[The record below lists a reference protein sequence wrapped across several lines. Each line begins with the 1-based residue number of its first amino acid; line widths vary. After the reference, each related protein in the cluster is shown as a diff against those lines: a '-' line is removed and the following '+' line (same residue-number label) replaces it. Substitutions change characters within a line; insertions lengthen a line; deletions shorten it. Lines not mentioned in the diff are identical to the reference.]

1 MNWNDH
7 KAIYL
12 QIADQLVEDVLKGKT
27 KAGERALSVRDLA
40 AQIQVNP
47 NTVVRS
53 YGLLEQEGVLHNQRG
68 IGYYIAE
75 NALEKARK
83 LKRREFIEEVLPE
96 VFKTM
101 QLLEIS
107 LSDISELYL
116 QHQNAKSWKNP

>member
-12 QIADQLVEDVLKGKT
+12 QIVDRIIDDVLMEQVKKGD
-27 KAGERALSVRDLA
+27 RALSVRELA

-53 YGLLEQEGVLHNQRG
+53 YGLLEQEGILYNQRG
-68 IGYYIAE
+68 LGFYIAE
-75 NALEKARK
+75 DALEKARSM
-83 LKRREFIEEVLPE
+83 KRKVFIEETLPG

-101 QLLEIS
+101 NLLQIS
-107 LSDISELYL
+107 LQDLESFHL
-116 QHQNAKSWKNP
+116 QFQNVNS

>member
-12 QIADQLVEDVLKGKT
+12 QIADQMVEDVLKGKT
-27 KAGERALSVRDLA
+27 KAGERALSVRELA

-53 YGLLEQEGVLHNQRG
+53 YGLLEQEGVLYNQRG
-68 IGYYIAE
+68 IGYFIAE
-75 NALEKARK
+75 DAMEKARK
-83 LKRREFIEEVLPE
+83 LKRREFIEVTLPE

-107 LSDISELYL
+107 LSDISEFYN
-116 QHQNAKSWKNP
+116 QNQNVKS

>member
-12 QIADQLVEDVLKGKT
+12 QIVDRIIDDVLMEQVN
-27 KAGERALSVRDLA
+27 AGDRALSVRELA

-53 YGLLEQEGVLHNQRG
+53 YGLLEQEGILYNQRG
-68 IGYYIAE
+68 LGFYIAE
-75 NALEKARK
+75 DALEKARA
-83 LKRREFIEEVLPE
+83 LKRKAFVETTLPE

-101 QLLEIS
+101 NLLQIS
-107 LSDISELYL
+107 MQDLNVYHL
-116 QHQNAKSWKNP
+116 QFQNVHS

>member
-12 QIADQLVEDVLKGKT
+12 QIADQMVEDVLKGKT
-27 KAGERALSVRDLA
+27 KAGDRALSVREMA

-53 YGLLEQEGVLHNQRG
+53 YGLLEQEGVLYNQRG

-75 NALEKARK
+75 NAMEKARK
-83 LKRREFIEEVLPE
+83 LKRREFMEETLPE

-107 LSDISELYL
+107 LSDISELYF
-116 QHQNAKSWKNP
+116 QNQNAKS

>member
-12 QIADQLVEDVLKGKT
+12 QIVDRIIDDVLMEQV
-27 KAGERALSVRDLA
+27 KAGDRALSVRELA

-53 YGLLEQEGVLHNQRG
+53 YGLLEQEGILYNQRG
-68 IGYYIAE
+68 LGFFIAE
-75 NALEKARK
+75 NAFEKARS
-83 LKRREFIEEVLPE
+83 LKRKVFIEETLPE

-101 QLLEIS
+101 HLLQIS
-107 LSDISELYL
+107 MQDFQTFHL
-116 QHQNAKSWKNP
+116 QFQNVNS

>member
-12 QIADQLVEDVLKGKT
+12 QIADQMVEDVLKGKT
-27 KAGERALSVRDLA
+27 KAGERALSVRELA

-53 YGLLEQEGVLHNQRG
+53 YGLLEQEGVLYNQRG

-75 NALEKARK
+75 DAMEKARK
-83 LKRREFIEEVLPE
+83 LKRREFIEETLPE

-107 LSDISELYL
+107 LSDISELY
-116 QHQNAKSWKNP
+116 HQNQIAKS

>member
-12 QIADQLVEDVLKGKT
+12 QIVDRIIDDVLMEQV
-27 KAGERALSVRDLA
+27 KAGDRALSVRELA

-53 YGLLEQEGVLHNQRG
+53 YGLLEQEGILYNQRG
-68 IGYYIAE
+68 LGFYIAE
-75 NALEKARK
+75 DALEKARA
-83 LKRREFIEEVLPE
+83 LKRKAFVETTLPE

-101 QLLEIS
+101 NLLQIS
-107 LSDISELYL
+107 MQDLNVYHL
-116 QHQNAKSWKNP
+116 QFQNVHS

>member
-12 QIADQLVEDVLKGKT
+12 QIVDRIIDDVLMEQVKKGD
-27 KAGERALSVRDLA
+27 RALSVRELA

-53 YGLLEQEGVLHNQRG
+53 YGLLEQEGILYNQRG
-68 IGYYIAE
+68 LGFYIAE
-75 NALEKARK
+75 NALEKARA
-83 LKRREFIEEVLPE
+83 LKRKVFIEETLPE

-101 QLLEIS
+101 NLLQIS
-107 LSDISELYL
+107 LQDFESLHL
-116 QHQNAKSWKNP
+116 QFQNVNS

>member
-12 QIADQLVEDVLKGKT
+12 QIVDRIIDDVLMEQVKKGD
-27 KAGERALSVRDLA
+27 RALSVRELA

-53 YGLLEQEGVLHNQRG
+53 YGLLEQEGILYNQRG
-68 IGYYIAE
+68 LGFYIAE
-75 NALEKARK
+75 NALEKARA
-83 LKRREFIEEVLPE
+83 LKRKVFIEEILPE

-101 QLLEIS
+101 NLLQIS
-107 LSDISELYL
+107 LQDLETFYI
-116 QHQNAKSWKNP
+116 QFQNVNS

>member
-12 QIADQLVEDVLKGKT
+12 QIVDRIIDDVLMEQVKKGD
-27 KAGERALSVRDLA
+27 RALSVRELA

-53 YGLLEQEGVLHNQRG
+53 YALLEQEGILYNQRG
-68 IGYYIAE
+68 LGFYIAE
-75 NALEKARK
+75 DALEKARS
-83 LKRREFIEEVLPE
+83 LKRKAFIEETLPE

-101 QLLEIS
+101 NLLQIS
-107 LSDISELYL
+107 MQDFQTFHL
-116 QHQNAKSWKNP
+116 QFQNVNS

>member
-27 KAGERALSVRDLA
+27 KAGDRALSVREFA

-53 YGLLEQEGVLHNQRG
+53 YGLLEQEGILQNQRG

-75 NALEKARK
+75 DAMEKAQK
-83 LKRREFIEEVLPE
+83 LKRREFMEETLPE

-107 LSDISELYL
+107 LSDISELY
-116 QHQNAKSWKNP
+116 HQNQIAKS

>member
-12 QIADQLVEDVLKGKT
+12 QIADQMVEDVLKGKT
-27 KAGERALSVRDLA
+27 KAGERALSVRELA

-53 YGLLEQEGVLHNQRG
+53 YGLLEQEGVLYNQRG
-68 IGYYIAE
+68 IGFYIAE
-75 NALEKARK
+75 DAMEKARK
-83 LKRREFIEEVLPE
+83 LKRREFIEETLPE

-107 LSDISELYL
+107 LSDISELY
-116 QHQNAKSWKNP
+116 HQNQITKS

>member
-12 QIADQLVEDVLKGKT
+12 QIADQMVEDVLKGKT
-27 KAGERALSVRDLA
+27 KAGERALSVRELA

-53 YGLLEQEGVLHNQRG
+53 YGLLEQEGLLQNQRG

-75 NALEKARK
+75 NAFEKARN
-83 LKRREFIEEVLPE
+83 LKRREFIEETLPE

-107 LSDISELYL
+107 LSDISELY
-116 QHQNAKSWKNP
+116 HQNQITKS

>member
-7 KAIYL
+7 KAIYI
-12 QIADQLVEDVLKGKT
+12 QIADQMLEDVLKGKT
-27 KAGERALSVRDLA
+27 KAGERALSVRELA

-53 YGLLEQEGVLHNQRG
+53 YGLLEQEGVLYNQRG
-68 IGYYIAE
+68 IGYFIAE
-75 NALEKARK
+75 DAMEKARK
-83 LKRREFIEEVLPE
+83 LKRREFIEVTLPE

-107 LSDISELYL
+107 LSDISEFYN
-116 QHQNAKSWKNP
+116 QNQNAKS

>member
-1 MNWNDH
+1 MNWNNH

-12 QIADQLVEDVLKGKT
+12 QIADQIIEDVLKGKA
-27 KAGERALSVRDLA
+27 KPGDRALSVRDFA

-53 YGLLEQEGVLHNQRG
+53 YGLLEQEGVLLNQRG
-68 IGYYIAE
+68 IGFYITE
-75 NALEKARK
+75 QALEKARQ
-83 LKRREFIEEVLPE
+83 LKRIEFIETVLPE

-107 LSDISELYL
+107 LGEISELY
-116 QHQNAKSWKNP
+116 HQNQNSLS

>member
-116 QHQNAKSWKNP
+116 QHQNAKS

>member
-27 KAGERALSVRDLA
+27 KVGERALSVRELA

-75 NALEKARK
+75 NALEKVRK
-83 LKRREFIEEVLPE
+83 LKRREFMEETLPE
-96 VFKTM
+96 VFKMM

-107 LSDISELYL
+107 LDDINELYL
-116 QHQNAKSWKNP
+116 QNQNATS

>member
-12 QIADQLVEDVLKGKT
+12 QIVDRIIDDVLMGQV
-27 KAGERALSVRDLA
+27 KAGDRALSVRELA

-53 YGLLEQEGVLHNQRG
+53 YGLLEQEGILYNQRG
-68 IGYYIAE
+68 VGYYIAE
-75 NALEKARK
+75 NALEKARA
-83 LKRREFIEEVLPE
+83 LKRKTFIEETLPE

-101 QLLEIS
+101 NLLQIS
-107 LSDISELYL
+107 MQDFHNFHL
-116 QHQNAKSWKNP
+116 QFQNVAS

>member
-27 KAGERALSVRDLA
+27 KVGERALSVRELA

-83 LKRREFIEEVLPE
+83 LKRREFMEETLPE
-96 VFKTM
+96 VFKMM

-107 LSDISELYL
+107 LDDINELYL
-116 QHQNAKSWKNP
+116 QNQNATS

>member
-27 KAGERALSVRDLA
+27 KAGDRALSVRELA
-40 AQIQVNP
+40 ALIQVNP

-53 YGLLEQEGVLHNQRG
+53 YGLLEQEGLLQNQRG

-83 LKRREFIEEVLPE
+83 LKRREFMEETLPE

-107 LSDISELYL
+107 LSDISELYF
-116 QHQNAKSWKNP
+116 QNQNAKS